1 MEDFYLNLSWLP
13 EAPQN
18 FNDRCRKLPDLED
31 AKLGEEIRKL
41 ASCRLSEGQLSRLAK
56 QIEATLCANR
66 SLAPLSAFKLGIIS
80 NANVDLAVPA
90 LIATAARHRI
100 ALTCL
105 SADYGQVMQSALDP
119 NSLINRAECDAVLVC
134 LDHRGLPLR
143 ETPGDPEAAADSLSR
158 TMEDFAKI
166 SDGIRRNGKTVCI
179 LQTVARPLDP
189 LFGSLDLQ
197 TPGTMRWLIDQI
209 NRKLAERAAA
219 HGDLLLDVAALAET
233 VGLANWHNP
242 TQWTVAKIPFDAKF
256 VPLYA
261 DHVARLLGA
270 MRGKSRRVLVL
281 DLDNTLWG
289 GVIGDDGLEGIL
301 LGQGDATG
309 EAHLSVQAMAL
320 ALKNRGVVLA
330 VSSKNDEHIARS
342 AFKEHSEMLLREN
355 DIAVFQANWS
365 DKATNIQAIANEM
378 SLGVESFAFLDDNVF
393 ERTLVRER
401 LPEVA
406 VPELPEDPAYFV
418 RTLLAAGYFEA
429 IAFSDDDR
437 KRADF
442 YRDNAARAALKVGTS
457 DIASYLLSLKMVIE
471 FRPFDEQGLARVTQL
486 INKSNQFNLTTRRYT
501 EPEVASLIAAPDCFT
516 LQVRL
521 LDDLGDNGMIAV
533 IICRAEGRR
542 WLIDT
547 WLMSC
552 RVLGRRVEE
561 AVLGELVYHARRAG
575 IDEIEGTYIPTQRN
589 QMVAEHYRLLGFRL
603 LDTKSD
609 GTSHWLLYTGD
620 PPEHDLPMTVRRSG
634 FREIGSEIP
643 A

>member
-1 MEDFYLNLSWLP
+1 MEDCFLNLSWLP

-31 AKLGEEIRKL
+31 DKLGEEIRRL
-41 ASCRLSEGQLSRLAK
+41 ASFRLSEGQLTRLSK
-56 QIEATLCANR
+56 QIEAAISANR
-66 SLAPLSAFKLGIIS
+66 ALAPLSSFKLGIIS
-80 NANVDLAVPA
+80 NANIDLAIPA
-90 LIATAARHRI
+90 LVATAARHRI
-100 ALTCL
+100 ALRCV

-119 NSLINRAECDAVLVC
+119 NSPINQAECDAVLVC
-134 LDHRGLPLR
+134 LDHRGVPLR
-143 ETPGDPEAAADSLSR
+143 ETPGDPEAAAKSLLR
-158 TMEDFAKI
+158 TMEAFAKI

-179 LQTVARPLDP
+179 LQTVARPAEL
-189 LFGSLDLQ
+189 LFGSLDFQ
-197 TPGTMRWLIDQI
+197 TPGTIRWLIDQL
-209 NRKLAERAAA
+209 NRKLAERAVES
-219 HGDLLLDVAALAET
+219 GDLLLDVAALAET
-233 VGLANWHNP
+233 VGLAGWHNP
-242 TQWTVAKIPFDAKF
+242 TQWTVARIPFDAKYA
-256 VPLYA
+256 PLYA
-261 DHVARLLGA
+261 DHVGRLVGA
-270 MRGKSRRVLVL
+270 LRGKSRRVLVL

-309 EAHLSVQAMAL
+309 EAHLGVQTTAL
-320 ALKNRGVVLA
+320 ALKSRGVVLA
-330 VSSKNDEHIARS
+330 VSSKNDEQIARS

-365 DKATNIQAIANEM
+365 DKATNIQAIANET

-393 ERTLVRER
+393 ERTLVREK
-401 LPEVA
+401 LPDVA
-406 VPELPEDPAYFV
+406 IPELPEDPAYFV

-429 IAFSDDDR
+429 ITFSDDDR

-457 DIASYLLSLKMVIE
+457 DITAYLLSLKMVIE
-471 FRPFDEQGLARVTQL
+471 FRPFDQQGLSRVTQL
-486 INKSNQFNLTTRRYT
+486 INKSNQFNLTTKRYT
-501 EPEVASLIAAPDCFT
+501 EPEVASLIDDPDCFT

-521 LDDLGDNGMIAV
+521 LDDLGDNGMISV
-533 IICRAEGRR
+533 IICRAKGRR

-561 AVLGELVYHARRAG
+561 AVLSELVISARRSG
-575 IDEIEGTYIPTQRN
+575 IDEIEGMYIPTQRN
-589 QMVAEHYRLLGFRL
+589 QMVAEHYRLLGFRP

-609 GTSHWLLYTGD
+609 GKSHWLLDTSD
-620 PPEHDLPMTVRRSG
+620 WPNLDLPMTVKRSG
-634 FREIGSEIP
+634 FREIGTAIP